1 MTFGETLK
9 FLRKE
14 KKITIEQLATEIC
27 VSRQSIID
35 YESNRKLP
43 MIDKLKSIAEYF
55 NVSTDFLIYGE
66 NRVLVNP
73 IESNNIK
80 TVLLALG
87 TMLNSNLLE
96 VKNDV
101 ISVEPVEL
109 IARNN
114 IIKCYLIDYLK
125 MLNRIDGYCTKEE
138 KDKILLLLSEKY

>member
-87 TMLNSNLLE
+87 TMLNSSLLE

>member
-87 TMLNSNLLE
+87 TMLNSNLLQ